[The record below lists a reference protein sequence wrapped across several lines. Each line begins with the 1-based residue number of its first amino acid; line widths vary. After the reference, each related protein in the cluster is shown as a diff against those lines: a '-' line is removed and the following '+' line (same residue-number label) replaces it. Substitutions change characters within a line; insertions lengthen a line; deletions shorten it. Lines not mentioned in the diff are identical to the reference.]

1 MKVYW
6 KNEVQEYIGGLKWT
20 EFNPV
25 LYTGQLRRFVKYGFL
40 DLPSSEFV
48 VCTKEQYFFLFRI
61 I

>member
-40 DLPSSEFV
+40 DLP
-48 VCTKEQYFFLFRI
+48 
-61 I
+61 